1 MGTDDDRGQSL
12 AAKHASVLR
21 ELGELEAIQTAL
33 SNQRESETDA
43 TTQTAIDTYIENLT
57 DIRARM
63 MSEMVNK
70 YANASDQLAYTAGHL
85 ANQNSMSGQISGEL
99 VKARQLLKSLK
110 AEKNNKRRLAQI
122 GEYEYEKN
130 REHKGIM
137 KTIVYGSF
145 FILIV
150 FFLNKKNML
159 PDVFT
164 KIIVVA
170 IVVVIILL
178 VIQRLYWNFRRD
190 NIDYSK
196 FSQPNTNRDVGKQRK
211 KPTVKLSKLLG
222 LTCDADINELA
233 KKMANE
239 RNSTVAPPVDTPVD
253 TPVDPPL
260 EDFTNMNI
268 NTVFPCQSHQC
279 LKYSSI

>member
-1 MGTDDDRGQSL
+1 MGTEDKRRQLLGD
-12 AAKHASVLR
+12 KHR
-21 ELGELEAIQTAL
+21 RIQKELGELQAIETAL
-33 SNQRESETDA
+33 SNQWASETNDA
-43 TTQTAIDTYIENLT
+43 TTKTAINAYIENLYN
-57 DIRARM
+57 IRMRM
-63 MSEMVNK
+63 MREMANK
-70 YANASDQLAYTAGHL
+70 YGHANDDLAYTAGHL

-99 VKARQLLKSLK
+99 EKAKQLLKSLK
-110 AEKNNKRRLAQI
+110 AEKNNKTRLAQI

-239 RNSTVAPPVDTPVD
+239 RNGTV
-253 TPVDPPL
+253 
-260 EDFTNMNI
+260 ERFTNMNI